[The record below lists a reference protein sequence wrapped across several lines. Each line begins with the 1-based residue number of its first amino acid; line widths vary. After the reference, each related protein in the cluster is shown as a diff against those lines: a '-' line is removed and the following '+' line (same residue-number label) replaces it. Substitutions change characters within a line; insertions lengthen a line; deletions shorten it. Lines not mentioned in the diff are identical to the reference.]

1 MVTIEQRAGLS
12 LPRLRNFDRVIKEKY
27 LDRGFLPGTISQ
39 VWRRGE
45 MAHASVL
52 GSMDIA
58 RNIPM
63 RDDAIFRIYSMTKA
77 VTAVA
82 LLMLVEDGKIGLL
95 DEVSIH
101 IPVWKH
107 LGVYEA
113 GTRGAFRTKAP
124 NRPMRVI
131 DLAAHTAGLTYPWIR
146 RTNVD
151 AAYRELGLDDFAF
164 KGGLE
169 AMIEALSTLPVEY
182 SPGEA
187 WLYSISIDVLGYL
200 VQKLS
205 GLSFGEFLCQKLFG
219 PLGMIDT
226 GFFCPPEKLDR
237 LTTCYESNPDGSL
250 RLQDDA
256 TRSSFA
262 APPALESGGGGL
274 VSTAGDYMRFAR
286 MLLNGGS
293 LDGVQILSPKSVALF
308 SQNLLPAGRDMHQMS
323 QHQSVHTSGGP
334 LSALY
339 AGVGASFAGGVTVDL
354 TAAGLPGTVG
364 EFGWYGAAETAFFV
378 DPKEDLAFVFM
389 TQTKGMKFSG
399 ALRRDLRTLVYSSF
413 LEAQA

>member
-1 MVTIEQRAGLS
+1 MTIEQRAGLS
-12 LPRLRNFDRVIKEKY
+12 TARLRHFDGVIKDKY
-27 LDRGFLPGTISQ
+27 LDRGYLPGTITQ

-45 MAHASVL
+45 MAHGSVM
-52 GSMDIA
+52 GSMDIE
-58 RNIPM
+58 RRIPM
-63 RDDAIFRIYSMTKA
+63 RPDAIFRIYSMTKA
-77 VTAVA
+77 VTGVA
-82 LLMLVEDGKIGLL
+82 LMMLVEDGSIGLL
-95 DEVSIH
+95 EDVSAY
-101 IPVWKH
+101 IPAWKN
-107 LGVYEA
+107 LGVYQG

-131 DLAAHTAGLTYPWIR
+131 DLAAHTAGLTYPWMS

-151 AAYRELGLDDFAF
+151 AAYRDLGLDSFGF

-169 AMIEALSTLPVEY
+169 AMIETLSTLPLEY

-187 WLYSISIDVLGYL
+187 WLYSMSIDVLGYL

-205 GLSFGEFLCQKLFG
+205 GLTFGEFLRQRLFN
-219 PLGMIDT
+219 PLGMVDT

-237 LTTCYESNPDGSL
+237 LTTCYVSNPDGSL
-250 RLQDDA
+250 KLQDDA
-256 TRSSFA
+256 RHSTYA
-262 APPALESGGGGL
+262 KPPALESGGGGL
-274 VSTAGDYMRFAR
+274 LSTAGDYMRFAR

-308 SQNLLPAGRDMHQMS
+308 SQNLLPAGRDMHQMG
-323 QHQSVHTSGGP
+323 QHSSVYGAGGP
-334 LSALY
+334 LNALY
-339 AGVGASFAGGVTVDL
+339 AGIGASFAGGVTTDL
-354 TAAGLPGTVG
+354 VAAGLLGTVG

-389 TQTKGMKFSG
+389 TQTMGMKFSG

-413 LEAQA
+413 VEANA

>member
-205 GLSFGEFLCQKLFG
+205 GLSFG
-219 PLGMIDT
+219 
-226 GFFCPPEKLDR
+226 
-237 LTTCYESNPDGSL
+237 
-250 RLQDDA
+250 
-256 TRSSFA
+256 
-262 APPALESGGGGL
+262 
-274 VSTAGDYMRFAR
+274 
-286 MLLNGGS
+286 
-293 LDGVQILSPKSVALF
+293 
-308 SQNLLPAGRDMHQMS
+308 
-323 QHQSVHTSGGP
+323 
-334 LSALY
+334 
-339 AGVGASFAGGVTVDL
+339 
-354 TAAGLPGTVG
+354 
-364 EFGWYGAAETAFFV
+364 
-378 DPKEDLAFVFM
+378 
-389 TQTKGMKFSG
+389 
-399 ALRRDLRTLVYSSF
+399 
-413 LEAQA
+413 